1 MDGPFRS
8 PSLLSDNRSIHSDHA
23 ATSFAK
29 GTAMPRLPIVLCAA
43 LMFAIGQSARGEEL
57 DVLHAAPA
65 SNVVSIEASLPLS
78 RPLKNTTAG
87 NPTRKRG
94 TILSITP
101 KTCATKPLAHASG
114 YLFQRPASP
123 GRDNVSEVCGI
134 AIQHGTVVLRGQRLE
149 SPYVVSRTDKL
160 VLINGEVVATACDGI
175 PGPSELMARIER
187 QLLSGNCVMAFGE
200 NIVASIDDEGC
211 MNLIGTLATADSLHR
226 KIELIVHADLQGVEH
241 VTTAEWQTALQEFVP
256 DEVLTQQYLEYES
269 DMESIDAAE
278 DEADAGLQV
287 HDSTRTMY
295 ALSVVGMLLIAL
307 SAGTL
312 LGNPPKNS
320 GSWSRIVNSPRT
332 LTAMQRCLVLI
343 AAYSLFDLVATL
355 LALKTGYV
363 EEINP
368 LGVGLILAPAA
379 LAAFKVSA
387 TCLGTGLLWR
397 LKNYHGAQ
405 VASWWLC
412 VILTLVTVRWVTV
425 QSLFFV

>member
-1 MDGPFRS
+1 MDDPFRS
-8 PSLLSDNRSIHSDHA
+8 PTLSSDNCSIQSDHA
-23 ATSFAK
+23 AISFAK

-43 LMFAIGQSARGEEL
+43 LMFVIGQSARGEEL
-57 DVLHAAPA
+57 NVLHADPT
-65 SNVVSIEASLPLS
+65 SNAVSIEAS
-78 RPLKNTTAG
+78 
-87 NPTRKRG
+87 PTL
-94 TILSITP
+94 I
-101 KTCATKPLAHASG
+101 
-114 YLFQRPASP
+114 P
-123 GRDNVSEVCGI
+123 GRDKFSEVCGI
-134 AIQHGTVVLRGQRLE
+134 EIQHGTVVLRGQLLE
-149 SPYVVSRTDKL
+149 SPYVVSRTDTL
-160 VLINGEVVATACDGI
+160 VLINGQVVAAASDLV
-175 PGPSELMARIER
+175 PNPRELMARIER

-211 MNLIGTLATADSLHR
+211 MNLIGTLAAADSLHR
-226 KIELIVHADLQGVEH
+226 KIELIVHADLQGVEQ
-241 VTTAEWQTALQEFVP
+241 VTTAEWRTALKEFVP
-256 DEVLTQQYLEYES
+256 DESLTEQYLEYES
-269 DMESIDAAE
+269 EMESIDAVAE

-295 ALSVVGMLLIAL
+295 GLSVVGMLLIAL

-412 VILTLVTVRWVTV
+412 MILTLVTVRWVTV